1 MTFAV
6 CRRAE
11 KSRASNTSQC
21 LTLVTVFFFFIR
33 LPRPLQ
39 HCGKLGGVGVV
50 GELGEGLGAAETE
63 QTPHFARF

>member
-1 MTFAV
+1 MPDARHCV
-6 CRRAE
+6 
-11 KSRASNTSQC
+11 
-21 LTLVTVFFFFIR
+21 LIFIR

-39 HCGKLGGVGVV
+39 HCGESGVVGVVV

>member
-1 MTFAV
+1 MPDA
-6 CRRAE
+6 RH
-11 KSRASNTSQC
+11 C
-21 LTLVTVFFFFIR
+21 LLFFIR

-39 HCGKLGGVGVV
+39 HCGKSGVVVVGVVV